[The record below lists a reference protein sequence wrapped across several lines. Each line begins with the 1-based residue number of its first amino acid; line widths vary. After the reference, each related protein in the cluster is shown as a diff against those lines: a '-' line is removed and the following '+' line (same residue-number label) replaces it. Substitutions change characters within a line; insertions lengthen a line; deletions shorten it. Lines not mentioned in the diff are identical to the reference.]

1 MGGSSGSRPFLFN
14 RVYVDRALSAE
25 MDAIAACPVLQNGRV
40 KQFTAT
46 DTFPCIKRTYEVIEL
61 LR

>member
-1 MGGSSGSRPFLFN
+1 MGGSSGSRPFLFKCD
-14 RVYVDRALSAE
+14 YADRPLSAE
-25 MDAIAACPVLQNGRV
+25 MDAIAAGPVLQNGRV

-46 DTFPCIKRTYEVIEL
+46 DTFPCIKRTNEVIKF